1 MNTYK
6 LKVFGKVQGVWYR
19 RYVVQI
25 AYILDY
31 VGYIKNLKD
40 GSVEIVVN
48 LESEVEVESL
58 ISKLYEGS
66 MLSIVTDVT
75 YERIDFIEFK
85 NFEKKN

>member
-19 RYVVQI
+19 RYVLKI
-25 AYILDY
+25 AKALGYT
-31 VGYIKNLKD
+31 GYIKNLDD

-48 LESEVEVESL
+48 LESEVKVESL

-66 MLSIVTDVT
+66 MLSSVTDIT
-75 YERIDFIEFK
+75 YEKIDFKEFK